1 MPTELLPTRNDTPEA
16 DKTSSGFV
24 LALVLHGLVLAGVGI
39 AAYISHRVHPHFG
52 DANPVAGSIQASMVN
67 ALPLPPRQ
75 LTRDHEVLTSEK
87 PSVAPTPPPPTPE
100 PPKAKITP
108 VPPKAE
114 PIPKP
119 NEVLLPKKV
128 VPPTKEPPK
137 PAEREQPTPP
147 KRQPAPPPPPTP
159 KATTGETA
167 GVQIPQSIT
176 QLKNGTASI
185 TVEERAFGD
194 RYAYYVRLI
203 SQKVNQQWEQE
214 QTNVTAAASNG
225 KRATVTFTIEHD
237 GTVSETHVSKKSGS
251 ATLDSAATR
260 SIQRIDTFG
269 PLPQGSNL
277 TVDFSFDF
285 RATGN

>member
-1 MPTELLPTRNDTPEA
+1 MPTELLPTRTAAPPA
-16 DKTSSGFV
+16 GQTRSGLI
-24 LALVLHGLVLAGVGI
+24 LALALHALVFIGVGI
-39 AAYISHRVHPHFG
+39 AAWISHRAHPHFG

-75 LTRDHEVLTSEK
+75 RTLDKEVLTSDK
-87 PSVAPTPPPPTPE
+87 PSIAPTPPPPAPE
-100 PPKAKITP
+100 PPKVKVAP
-108 VPPKAE
+108 AQPKTE
-114 PIPKP
+114 PIPRP
-119 NEVLLPKKV
+119 NDILIPKKV
-128 VPPTKEPPK
+128 TPSK
-137 PAEREQPTPP
+137 PAPEVHEQPTPVKP
-147 KRQPAPPPPPTP
+147 RPATPPPPTP

-176 QLKNGTASI
+176 QLKNGTSSI

-214 QTNVTAAASNG
+214 QTNVTPGASNG
-225 KRATVTFTIEHD
+225 KRATVTFTIERD
-237 GTVSETHVSKKSGS
+237 GTVSEAHVSKKSGS
-251 ATLDSAATR
+251 PTLDAAANR

-269 PLPQGSNL
+269 PLPQGSTL

-285 RATGN
+285 KAN

>member
-1 MPTELLPTRNDTPEA
+1 MPTELLPTRADPAEA
-16 DKTSSGFV
+16 EQTRSGFV
-24 LALVLHGLVLAGVGI
+24 LALVLHGLVFAGVGV
-39 AAYISHRVHPHFG
+39 AAWLSHRAHPHFG

-75 LTRDHEVLTSEK
+75 RTLDHEVLTSEK
-87 PSVAPTPPPPTPE
+87 PSIAPTPPPPTPE
-100 PPKAKITP
+100 PPKAKVTP

-114 PIPKP
+114 PPPKP
-119 NEVLLPKKV
+119 NEVLIPKKV
-128 VPPTKEPPK
+128 VPPTKEIPK
-137 PAEREQPTPP
+137 PAEREQPVPP
-147 KRQPAPPPPPTP
+147 KPRPATPPPPTP

-214 QTNVTAAASNG
+214 QTNVSAGGSNG
-225 KRATVTFTIEHD
+225 KRATVTFTIERD
-237 GTVSETHVSKKSGS
+237 GTVSEAHVSKKSGS
-251 ATLDSAATR
+251 ATLDAAANR

-269 PLPQGSNL
+269 PLPQGNTL

-285 RATGN
+285 HAN